1 MGQTNLPKAP
11 RDDYEEKSASAWRDR
26 EVLGLAEPSAKP
38 LVPIDRSR
46 AWATRREC
54 GALPTLD
61 FLQPFEKLRLESVF
75 SPACDRPSTWL
86 LKATFNTTEK
96 PQDASRQPFWVSPRW
111 EGASLET

>member
-38 LVPIDRSR
+38 VVRIDRSR
-46 AWATRREC
+46 ACANRHEC
-54 GALPTLD
+54 GALPKLD
-61 FLQPFEKLRLESVF
+61 FPQPFEKLRLESVC

-86 LKATFNTTEK
+86 LKAISNTAEK
-96 PQDASRQPFWVSPRW
+96 RHDASRQRFWVSP
-111 EGASLET
+111 G